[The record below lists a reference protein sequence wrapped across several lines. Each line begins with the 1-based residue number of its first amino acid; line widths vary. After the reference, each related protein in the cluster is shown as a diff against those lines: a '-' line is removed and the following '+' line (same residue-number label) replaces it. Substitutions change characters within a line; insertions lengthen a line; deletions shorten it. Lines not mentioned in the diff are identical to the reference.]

1 METET
6 RNLRK
11 EISEKLKDE
20 TLRDA
25 LGRFSE
31 AYPIA
36 RAKAYENA
44 GDIETLRDALRQMK
58 IDTVARI
65 EEVADRFEAEATKRG
80 ARVFRAKTGND
91 VKEYLVNL
99 CQEKGVKRIVKSK
112 SMASEEIDLSKHLET
127 AGISTT
133 ETDLGEWIVALAGQK
148 PSHMVMPAIHL
159 SRFQV
164 AEYFSKELKTV
175 IPPDI
180 AFMVQAAHK
189 ELREKFLQADSGHT
203 YAGGI
208 GAILTAFLL
217 GPVEYRSVLTPS
229 STVRLTSGPVGYD
242 AARLEMA
249 DVDVLRVPVKNGD
262 NDENGILGFQG
273 PRVSGFQEGHIL
285 RPWVLAVH
293 LNPRNLESLT
303 PSFCVG
309 FCFVL
314 LFLTRTAELPG
325 SE

>member
-80 ARVFRAKTGND
+80 VKVFRAKTGND

-99 CQEKGVKRIVKSK
+99 CKEKGVRRIVKSK

-164 AEYFSKELKTV
+164 AEYFSKELKTD

-180 AFMVQAAHK
+180 VFMVQAART
-189 ELREKFLQADSGHT
+189 ELREKFLQADMGISG
-203 YAGGI
+203 A
-208 GAILTAFLL
+208 
-217 GPVEYRSVLTPS
+217 
-229 STVRLTSGPVGYD
+229 
-242 AARLEMA
+242 
-249 DVDVLRVPVKNGD
+249 
-262 NDENGILGFQG
+262 
-273 PRVSGFQEGHIL
+273 
-285 RPWVLAVH
+285 
-293 LNPRNLESLT
+293 
-303 PSFCVG
+303 
-309 FCFVL
+309 
-314 LFLTRTAELPG
+314 
-325 SE
+325 